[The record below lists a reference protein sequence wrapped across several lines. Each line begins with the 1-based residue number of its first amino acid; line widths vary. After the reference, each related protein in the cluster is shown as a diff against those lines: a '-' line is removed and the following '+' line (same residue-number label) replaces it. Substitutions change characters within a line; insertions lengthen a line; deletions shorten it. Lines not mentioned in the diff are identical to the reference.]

1 MAIVQTVDL
10 YQFREAFRR
19 MNQQDQFSYEGL
31 EVLFDYLENLSDDIG
46 EPIELD
52 VIALCCEYYE
62 SSIDEL
68 IENYDID
75 VSDAADE
82 FEKEDL
88 LSVPSR
94 RIIRFL
100 ASLHCKW
107 QMPYRA
113 LVKKIFE
120 ENLIN
125 KKQEEKIKWE
135 KLK

>member
-19 MNQQDQFSYEGL
+19 MNRQDQFSYEGL
-31 EVLFDYLENLSDDIG
+31 EVLFDYLDNLSDDIG

-75 VSDAADE
+75 VSDAEGDDNE
-82 FEKEDL
+82 IKSIVEEYLQDNT
-88 LSVPSR
+88 SVCGEVSGGF
-94 RIIRFL
+94 IYAAF
-100 ASLHCKW
+100 
-107 QMPYRA
+107 
-113 LVKKIFE
+113 
-120 ENLIN
+120 
-125 KKQEEKIKWE
+125 
-135 KLK
+135 